1 MGSRGSR
8 GWAASSSAEGYHSGG
23 LCLTLGLHNLLP
35 LFLLRFF
42 YQELGPLGFL
52 LSHLF
57 GFYSCCVLP
66 AEAQLSDGDIVQDEA
81 EVLGPLRQLPSDQQ
95 GHLGPLGDQLGGVEL
110 GHHTLEHLVDNG
122 GQHSLLIVQPQA
134 LVHAGQLH
142 GVGSGQHPQ
151 GDVHHL
157 QVFGACGGGNFS
169 GSGSNIIDDRVL
181 EPGDP
186 GGEGTRIGIRRQQF
200 PSFCSVLHHHLF
212 LGLLLLNDHGH
223 GDILFSLWRTTVCAA
238 GVLGSTHCSGRWA

>member
-1 MGSRGSR
+1 MCKHTVCPECTALSQ
-8 GWAASSSAEGYHSGG
+8 AADAFIIVCLQKGK
-23 LCLTLGLHNLLP
+23 LRDLTLPFSLLSGQAP
-35 LFLLRFF
+35 LFTARNA
-42 YQELGPLGFL
+42 P
-52 LSHLF
+52 
-57 GFYSCCVLP
+57 VP
-66 AEAQLSDGDIVQDEA
+66 R
-81 EVLGPLRQLPSDQQ
+81 P
-95 GHLGPLGDQLGGVEL
+95 
-110 GHHTLEHLVDNG
+110 T
-122 GQHSLLIVQPQA
+122 
-134 LVHAGQLH
+134 
-142 GVGSGQHPQ
+142 
-151 GDVHHL
+151 
-157 QVFGACGGGNFS
+157 FGACGGGNFS